1 MASMKL
7 QAKIPDILTLIL
19 SGKKKLG
26 RYVSAQGVFEQIA
39 LNA

>member
-7 QAKIPDILTLIL
+7 QGRLPDILTLIL
-19 SGKKKLG
+19 SGKKKLS

-39 LNA
+39 LNI